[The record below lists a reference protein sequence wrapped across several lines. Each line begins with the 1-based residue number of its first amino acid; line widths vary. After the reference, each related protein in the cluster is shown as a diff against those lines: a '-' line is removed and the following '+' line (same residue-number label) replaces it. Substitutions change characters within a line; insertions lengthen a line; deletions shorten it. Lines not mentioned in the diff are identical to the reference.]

1 MAITTSLSVSSSVF
15 PCSVVVP
22 SSRTL
27 GEVIRESTCS
37 VGPLVS
43 SRRRREGAELAVDTA
58 RTSERRDVTEVRLE
72 RDEPESRLV
81 LCRNGALKGGLRGI
95 VSEQREGWGVK
106 RVAGDCAEET
116 RRGRSLLRKKEGTTA

>member
-15 PCSVVVP
+15 PCSVVMS

-27 GEVIRESTCS
+27 GEVIRESACS

-72 RDEPESRLV
+72 RDEPEPRLA
-81 LCRNGALKGGLRGI
+81 LCRYGALEDGLRGI
-95 VSEQREGWGVK
+95 VSEQ
-106 RVAGDCAEET
+106 
-116 RRGRSLLRKKEGTTA
+116 